1 MQGTDINYLNPAPC
15 TLHPEYGLRK
25 TLSQRTSTQL

>member
-1 MQGTDINYLNPAPC
+1 MQVTDIKTLYPASC